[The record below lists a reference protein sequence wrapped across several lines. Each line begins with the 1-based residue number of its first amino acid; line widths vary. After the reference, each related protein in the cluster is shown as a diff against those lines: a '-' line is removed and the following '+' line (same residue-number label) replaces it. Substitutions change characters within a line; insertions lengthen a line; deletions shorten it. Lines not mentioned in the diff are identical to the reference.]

1 MYQGPQSNPLREENK
16 FSYRTYMVVERRE
29 GYDIYTGFKGLLETC
44 SIRAW

>member
-1 MYQGPQSNPLREENK
+1 MYQGPQSNPLKENK